1 MKTCQNPACPDQ
13 ESLGIAGEY
22 VDGLTTC
29 PKCGG
34 PLTPAVEGEPR
45 ETVPPPDEEF
55 VLAGSMIGAA
65 RVPLAA
71 SLLTDAGIPF
81 YVKNELTQDLFGL
94 GQIGTGYNPVLG
106 PVEFWVQQASLR
118 EAQTLLDS
126 LEAGPPAE
134 EDDSADDDEGD
145 AMTEGR

>member
-1 MKTCQNPACPDQ
+1 MKTCENPACPDR
-13 ESLGIAGEY
+13 EALGIAGEY

-34 PLTPAVEGEPR
+34 PLTPAVDGEPR
-45 ETVPPPDEEF
+45 ADAPPRDEEF
-55 VLAGSMIGAA
+55 VLAGSMVGAA

-71 SLLTDAGIPF
+71 SLLEDAGIPF
-81 YVKNELTQDLFGL
+81 YVRNELTQDLFGV

-106 PVEFWVQQASLR
+106 PVEFWVQQSSLG

-126 LEAGPPAE
+126 LDAEPIVEGEGEDEDEA
-134 EDDSADDDEGD
+134 ED
-145 AMTEGR
+145 R